1 MECRKEGQ
9 AGALLRKVSV
19 GFLSTENAGWAQ
31 SDRYLTLKSL
41 DRRKREIWTPMAEE
55 FGVTWQSVDA
65 MHWALGKEELARR
78 AQEANCDS
86 KQSGKS
92 ESLAEASTPGTRQFE
107 EYRIHHFNATR
118 PPQVQ
123 LQMSVTS
130 QPVNDV
136 AGQATLPRISD
147 PELASSSMENNGE
160 ANLTVEG
167 KRQVRP
173 NVSLF
178 R

>member
-1 MECRKEGQ
+1 
-9 AGALLRKVSV
+9 
-19 GFLSTENAGWAQ
+19 
-31 SDRYLTLKSL
+31 
-41 DRRKREIWTPMAEE
+41 MAEE
-55 FGVTWQSVDA
+55 FGITWQSVDA

-78 AQEANCDS
+78 AQEANSDS

-92 ESLAEASTPGTRQFE
+92 ENFAEAKPEPSSSTPGTRQFE
-107 EYRIHHFNATR
+107 EYRVHHFNATR

-123 LQMSVTS
+123 LRMSVTS
-130 QPVNDV
+130 QPVNDM

-147 PELASSSMENNGE
+147 LELAASSLEKNGE